1 MLSAGPSWQGSARQT
16 LRNARA
22 EYNLQK
28 VADKMFR
35 RQGEVR
41 ERRRYER
48 LYERN
53 SSNRTMTP
61 RSLNDLIPGL
71 SEMQEA
77 LYPGLPGLGTIG
89 QLGGFSVF
97 IAPSQIN
104 LPGWINMRNVARR
117 TIFRL
122 RVWIRRMLRRF
133 ADLPLLVINPDG
145 QYFGL
150 AIPRLFRFQQGG
162 LTIFEVKSNYW
173 GTVAPAR

>member
-28 VADKMFR
+28 LADKMFR

-53 SSNRTMTP
+53 SSVSAMTP
-61 RSLNDLIPGL
+61 RSLDSLIPGL
-71 SEMQEA
+71 LEMQDA
-77 LYPGLPGLGTIG
+77 LYPGLPSIG
-89 QLGGFSVF
+89 VTVYLT
-97 IAPSQIN
+97 
-104 LPGWINMRNVARR
+104 GWIRMRDVVRR

-133 ADLPLLVINPDG
+133 ARLPMLVINPDG
-145 QYFGL
+145 QIFGL
-150 AIPRLFRFQQGG
+150 AIPRLYRHPVNSTFIVQ
-162 LTIFEVKSNYW
+162 I
-173 GTVAPAR
+173 

>member
-28 VADKMFR
+28 LANKMFR

-53 SSNRTMTP
+53 SSVSAMTP
-61 RSLNDLIPGL
+61 RSLNTFIPGIL
-71 SEMQEA
+71 EMQDA
-77 LYPGLPGLGTIG
+77 LYPGLPSIG
-89 QLGGFSVF
+89 VTVYLT
-97 IAPSQIN
+97 
-104 LPGWINMRNVARR
+104 GWIRMRDVVRR

-122 RVWIRRMLRRF
+122 RVWIRFRIRRALRRF
-133 ADLPLLVINPDG
+133 ARLPLLVINPDG
-145 QYFGL
+145 QIFGL
-150 AIPRLFRFQQGG
+150 ATPRLYRH
-162 LTIFEVKSNYW
+162 
-173 GTVAPAR
+173 PAGDSTLIVQI